1 MKRPAGF
8 YEQSA
13 YGLLCLS
20 AVRRLFASRNGQHGP
35 EARAACRKW
44 LRDLRIIRELENENT
59 HAPQQ

>member
-13 YGLLCLS
+13 YES
-20 AVRRLFASRNGQHGP
+20 AVRRLFALRNGPHGP

-44 LRDLRIIRELENENT
+44 LRDLRLIRELEKENT
-59 HAPQQ
+59 DAPQQ